1 MTDHVSAQRGQIM
14 AEIVVALGIALFL
27 VSGLIVGATSAVR
40 TNDQSRMRSKAV
52 GYAQE
57 ALELTRKLRDS
68 DWDTFQAKNG
78 LWCLDKA
85 GNWAQA
91 VLTCPVNIDS
101 IFTRGV
107 TFSWNADVLRM
118 DATARVSWQD
128 GGSTHESKLTTF
140 FTQWQ

>member
-1 MTDHVSAQRGQIM
+1 MTYHVSLQRGQIM
-14 AEIVVALGIALFL
+14 AEIVVALGIVLFL

-40 TNDQSRMRSKAV
+40 TNDQSRMRSLAI

-68 DWDTFQAKNG
+68 DWDTFQVKNG

-85 GNWAQA
+85 GNWTQA

-107 TFSWNADVLRM
+107 TFSWNAAVLRM
-118 DATARVSWQD
+118 DVIALVNWQD